1 MPDVRSPSEAS
12 CQPKVSCLIGAT
24 RRILALQEDPT
35 GSALTRASAAHI
47 PRTPQV
53 ISVPGTASRRTLHLG
68 ASSTTPRPASCAR
81 VGRRSPGVTSRFV
94 LPLPVPGLSA
104 VPLLGS
110 AVDPRVAQPI
120 PPCVSSH
127 VSTCVSTSSSFSVH
141 GRSSRLVLPGRS
153 RFGPLPSNT
162 AAPQSVSARGS
173 RSYRTS
179 GCRNTFVFPQHPQ
192 RRSNLGMQ
200 RTRYARR

>member
-12 CQPKVSCLIGAT
+12 CLPKVSCLIGAT
-24 RRILALQEDPT
+24 RRTLALREEPT
-35 GSALTRASAAHI
+35 GSALTRASAPHI

-53 ISVPGTASRRTLHLG
+53 ISVPGTASCRTLQLG
-68 ASSTTPRPASCAR
+68 ASSTTPRPALCAR
-81 VGRRSPGVTSRFV
+81 VGRRSPGVTARFA

-104 VPLLGS
+104 AQSTLASHSRSL
-110 AVDPRVAQPI
+110 RVSVISVI
-120 PPCVSSH
+120 PGNA
-127 VSTCVSTSSSFSVH
+127 FSVH

-153 RFGPLPSNT
+153 GFGPLPSNP
-162 AAPQSVSARGS
+162 AVPQSVSARGF
-173 RSYRTS
+173 RSCRTS
-179 GCRNTFVFPQHPQ
+179 ARRNTFVFPQHPQ